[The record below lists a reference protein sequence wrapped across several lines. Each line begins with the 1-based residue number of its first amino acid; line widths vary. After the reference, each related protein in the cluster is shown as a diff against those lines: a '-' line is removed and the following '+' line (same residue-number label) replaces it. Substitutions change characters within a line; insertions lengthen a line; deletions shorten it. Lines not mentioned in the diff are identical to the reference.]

1 LHVDRHDRR
10 RRRQFAEGQPWRRL
24 GELPSRDAS
33 AAGVDAGVVDV
44 KIALTILI
52 VAGVAGCSG
61 LPKDGRYQT
70 GGGGWDN
77 FRAEAPVHAAS
88 RWS

>member
-1 LHVDRHDRR
+1 M
-10 RRRQFAEGQPWRRL
+10 FRL
-24 GELPSRDAS
+24 GAVFAIMI
-33 AAGVDAGVVDV
+33 AATVLG
-44 KIALTILI
+44 
-52 VAGVAGCSG
+52 GCSG

-77 FRAEAPVHAAS
+77 FRAEATGKTA

>member
-1 LHVDRHDRR
+1 M
-10 RRRQFAEGQPWRRL
+10 
-24 GELPSRDAS
+24 
-33 AAGVDAGVVDV
+33 